1 MRLIN
6 AHTLRLENFHNE
18 ATIPPYAILS
28 HTWGNSEITFKELR
42 GLNMSLRNA
51 RIRIK
56 AKAGYYKITKACA
69 QALIDGL
76 SYCWVDTC
84 CIDKTSSA
92 ELSEAINSM
101 FRWYKN
107 AQVCYAYLDDIDLFD
122 PIRSGDIGFAQG
134 NPSRFWTKSI
144 DLLGERDLAKAKWF
158 TRGWT
163 LQELVAPK
171 KVVFYIKGWNFVGN
185 KASMVEK
192 LARIT
197 GIDEETL
204 AGGSLEAVSV
214 ARRMSWAAKRVTTRV
229 EDIAY
234 CLLGI
239 FDVNMPLLYG
249 EGEKAFVRLQEEI
262 MKDSQDQ
269 SLFAWRP
276 QTAKHSWD
284 LNLEELDEWDGNV
297 QLVPLLESDKGR
309 SIFAR
314 HPNEFADSH
323 AVRQFSYGAEPYTLT
338 NKGVRM
344 EVPLWRCR
352 GALYVVILDCHYQ
365 HHGSRWLGIVVQ
377 QLLGGSPDQFVRHDK
392 VGFISVGAREVNLAV
407 TRTVYLCKKVP
418 TRHPAPNPNTVP
430 KRGLTWTDG
439 VSVAS
444 SRTLTSHDVTDSA
457 CPEEDVDWE
466 TKLEIPRLGLKKETT
481 IQMEKAR
488 NVVGRE
494 KGLDTPGSLH
504 SLIL

>member
-107 AQVCYAYLDDIDLFD
+107 AQVCYAYLDDIDF
-122 PIRSGDIGFAQG
+122 
-134 NPSRFWTKSI
+134 RFWTKSI

-269 SLFAWRP
+269 SLFAW
-276 QTAKHSWD
+276 
-284 LNLEELDEWDGNV
+284 
-297 QLVPLLESDKGR
+297 
-309 SIFAR
+309 
-314 HPNEFADSH
+314 
-323 AVRQFSYGAEPYTLT
+323 
-338 NKGVRM
+338 
-344 EVPLWRCR
+344 
-352 GALYVVILDCHYQ
+352 
-365 HHGSRWLGIVVQ
+365 
-377 QLLGGSPDQFVRHDK
+377 
-392 VGFISVGAREVNLAV
+392 
-407 TRTVYLCKKVP
+407 
-418 TRHPAPNPNTVP
+418 
-430 KRGLTWTDG
+430 
-439 VSVAS
+439 
-444 SRTLTSHDVTDSA
+444 
-457 CPEEDVDWE
+457 
-466 TKLEIPRLGLKKETT
+466 
-481 IQMEKAR
+481 
-488 NVVGRE
+488 
-494 KGLDTPGSLH
+494 
-504 SLIL
+504 